1 MGYEFR
7 ESEDFFYIVSNNL
20 FSHFL
25 STTCLHCNE
34 IGYHCKKI
42 QKKGSE
48 FMKHCICKKC
58 LDLETRKVS
67 FETVMKHNI
76 IQFMTFLS
84 DFEIKNIDKEQKF
97 CIGQQYIKYNLHITI
112 RDKELVENSQALYI
126 YTIHKAD
133 SSIHMLSLCLL
144 RLGIYKDLRFSIIS
158 KIRKIWWI

>member
-7 ESEDFFYIVSNNL
+7 ESKDSFYLFIINEELFGRCDLCSSTFSIVYKSKEIYKKNGRG
-20 FSHFL
+20 FSKW
-25 STTCLHCNE
+25 N
-34 IGYHCKKI
+34 
-42 QKKGSE
+42 
-48 FMKHCICKKC
+48 ICKVCK
-58 LDLETRKVS
+58 DAIKHVS

-97 CIGQQYIKYNLHITI
+97 CIGQQYNLHITI
-112 RDKELVENSQALYI
+112 RDKELVEDSKTLYI
-126 YTIHKAD
+126 DTIHKAD

-158 KIRKIWWI
+158 KIRKIWWV